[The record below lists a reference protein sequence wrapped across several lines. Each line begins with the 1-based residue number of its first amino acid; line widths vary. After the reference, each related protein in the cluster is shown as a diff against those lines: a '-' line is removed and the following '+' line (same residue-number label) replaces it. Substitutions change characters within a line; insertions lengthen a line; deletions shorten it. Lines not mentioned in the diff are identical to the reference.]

1 MKLIPL
7 LLSGLLFTSVASA
20 ASLDVTLKEALPTG
34 RVMILVLSLLPKP
47 IMGCYLRQN
56 LLG

>member
-20 ASLDVTLKEALPTG
+20 ASLDVTLKKPYLQG